1 MFDLISNF
9 LEHTQWHTHVCN
21 TQSGL
26 FHPMHQLS
34 NCHVNIF
41 ATPLVGPAAKVM
53 QKACAKISWS
63 HFFHFAG
70 SHQQFCKWKFLA
82 YFLVSSNVDSDAKDD
97 EGPKS
102 HTWLQAQKPDFPHKL
117 EILFRFYLFWH
128 EIFPMHF
135 FIRSE
140 MSTERRV
147 WKLYSW
153 ILSFSHITFRVH
165 PQKLHLLWYLRY
177 FY

>member
-1 MFDLISNF
+1 MFDLICNF

-41 ATPLVGPAAKVM
+41 ATPGPTATYSYIVSHAKSM
-53 QKACAKISWS
+53 RENQLIA
-63 HFFHFAG
+63 FFHFAG
-70 SHQQFCKWKFLA
+70 SHQQFCKWKFLLT
-82 YFLVSSNVDSDAKDD
+82 FWSPQTLIPMLKMTRDLNLTPVCW
-97 EGPKS
+97 PKS
-102 HTWLQAQKPDFPHKL
+102 LISHTNWKLYSDF
-117 EILFRFYLFWH
+117 IFSLFSDTQF
-128 EIFPMHF
+128 FPMHF

-147 WKLYSW
+147 WKLC
-153 ILSFSHITFRVH
+153 
-165 PQKLHLLWYLRY
+165 
-177 FY
+177 